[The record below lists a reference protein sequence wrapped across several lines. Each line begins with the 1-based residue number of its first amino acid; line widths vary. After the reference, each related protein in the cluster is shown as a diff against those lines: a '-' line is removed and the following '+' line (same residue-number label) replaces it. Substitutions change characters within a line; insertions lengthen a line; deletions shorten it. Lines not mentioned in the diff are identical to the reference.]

1 MLSRNPIPNGIQKMI
16 ALGRYE
22 EAAAALTRLAAE
34 RPSLAGLVAL
44 ASVNLQLGD
53 LAAAKH
59 QAVRAAEAA
68 PRDSEARAVLARIRA
83 ALDEREAAL
92 DDFRAVLELAP
103 PPAEDPNGTP
113 VHVALHNLEQ
123 LDYIER
129 KQGLASGTLLPMST
143 TERESARRRFN
154 QILDEAG
161 TVVPRIRLDGPT
173 GRALADPPRLRH
185 DESPAGSVLN
195 ARNDGAAVAQAFR
208 DGGGVACIDNLLSP
222 EALAQLQRFCLE
234 STVWR
239 RSYRQGYLGAYPE
252 SGFVSPLLLQLAGE
266 LKAAMPELLSD
277 HHLTYW
283 WSFVCQHQRPGTDI
297 HADQSDISLNFWITP
312 DSANLAPGGGG
323 LEMWNMAAPS
333 DWTFNDYNA
342 DGYRIRLHLSQMGA
356 QRKSFPY
363 AENRGLLFNGMLFH
377 QTAGCRFADG
387 FENRRRNITMLF
399 RRNRAATTT
408 KPA

>member
-1 MLSRNPIPNGIQKMI
+1 MLSKNPVPNGIQKAI

-22 EAAAALTRLAAE
+22 EAATALTRLAAE
-34 RPSLAGLVAL
+34 QPSLPVLVTL

-59 QAVRAAEAA
+59 QALKAAEAA
-68 PRDSEARAVLARIRA
+68 PRDAEARALLARIRA

-92 DDFRAVLELAP
+92 DDFRAALELAT
-103 PPAEDPNGTP
+103 PPAEDPAGTP
-113 VHVALHNLEQ
+113 VHFALHNLEQ
-123 LDYIER
+123 LDYLER
-129 KQGLASGTLLPMST
+129 KRGLAAGTLLPIST
-143 TERESARRRFN
+143 IERENTRRRFN
-154 QILDEAG
+154 QILDKAG
-161 TVVPRIRLDGPT
+161 TVIPRVKLESPKE
-173 GRALADPPRLRH
+173 RALADPPRLRH
-185 DESPAGSVLN
+185 DEPPAACVLN
-195 ARNDGAAVAQAFR
+195 PRNDGVAVAQAFR
-208 DGGGVACIDNLLSP
+208 DGGGVACIDNLLTP

-252 SGFVSPLLLQLAGE
+252 SGFVSPLLLQLAAE
-266 LKAAMPELLSD
+266 LKAAMPELLGD

-312 DSANLAPGGGG
+312 DRANLAPGGGG
-323 LEMWNMAAPS
+323 LEMWNVAAPS

-342 DGYRIRLHLSQMGA
+342 DGYRIRLHLSSIGA
-356 QRKSFPY
+356 QRRSFAY
-363 AENRGLLFNGMLFH
+363 AENRALLFNGMLFH
-377 QTAGCRFADG
+377 QTADCRFADG

-399 RRNRAATTT
+399 RRNRAATTAT
-408 KPA
+408 TA

>member
-1 MLSRNPIPNGIQKMI
+1 MLSQNPVPNGIQKTI

-22 EAAAALTRLAAE
+22 EAAAALGRLADE
-34 RPSLAGLVAL
+34 QPSLPILVAL
-44 ASVNLQLGD
+44 ASVNLQIGD
-53 LAAAKH
+53 LSGAKH
-59 QAVRAAEAA
+59 QALKAAEAVPGDA
-68 PRDSEARAVLARIRA
+68 EARALLARIRA

-92 DDFRAVLELAP
+92 DDFRAALELAP
-103 PPAEDPNGTP
+103 PPAEDPAGTP

-123 LDYIER
+123 LDYLER
-129 KQGLASGTLLPMST
+129 KNGLAVGTLLPMSAA
-143 TERESARRRFN
+143 EREDARRRFN
-154 QILDEAG
+154 QLLDKAG
-161 TVVPRIRLDGPT
+161 TVVPRVKLDGP
-173 GRALADPPRLRH
+173 GARALADPPRLRH
-185 DESPAGSVLN
+185 DERPAGRVLN
-195 ARNDGAAVAQAFR
+195 PRNDGAAVAQAFR
-208 DGGGVACIDNLLSP
+208 GGGGVACIDNLLSP
-222 EALAQLQRFCLE
+222 EALGQLQRFCLE

-252 SGFVSPLLLQLAGE
+252 SGFVSPLLLQLAAE
-266 LKAAMPELLSD
+266 LKAAMPELLRD

-312 DSANLAPGGGG
+312 DQANLAPGAGG
-323 LEMWNMAAPS
+323 LEMWNVAAPS

-342 DGYRIRLHLSQMGA
+342 DGYRIRLHLSRIGA

-363 AENRGLLFNGMLFH
+363 AENRALLFNGMLFH
-377 QTAGCRFADG
+377 QTASCRFADG

-399 RRNRAATTT
+399 RRNRAGSG

>member
-1 MLSRNPIPNGIQKMI
+1 MRATT
-16 ALGRYE
+16 ALRWRRHFAT
-22 EAAAALTRLAAE
+22 AA
-34 RPSLAGLVAL
+34 V
-44 ASVNLQLGD
+44 
-53 LAAAKH
+53 
-59 QAVRAAEAA
+59 
-68 PRDSEARAVLARIRA
+68 
-83 ALDEREAAL
+83 
-92 DDFRAVLELAP
+92 
-103 PPAEDPNGTP
+103 
-113 VHVALHNLEQ
+113 
-123 LDYIER
+123 
-129 KQGLASGTLLPMST
+129 
-143 TERESARRRFN
+143 
-154 QILDEAG
+154 
-161 TVVPRIRLDGPT
+161 
-173 GRALADPPRLRH
+173 
-185 DESPAGSVLN
+185 SPASTICCRRKRWRSCSASASN
-195 ARNDGAAVAQAFR
+195 
-208 DGGGVACIDNLLSP
+208 
-222 EALAQLQRFCLE
+222 

-252 SGFVSPLLLQLAGE
+252 LGFVSPLLLQLAAE
-266 LKAAMPELLSD
+266 LKAAMPELLGD

-399 RRNRAATTT
+399 RRNRAAPTA
-408 KPA
+408 KPALHPGTPTARRFFFLVDRQISNAAASDSLGNLALERQRSRIWRSQRAHHGQWPAIRGPQTAAFLPGHCP

>member
-1 MLSRNPIPNGIQKMI
+1 MLAKNPVPNGIQKAI

-22 EAAAALTRLAAE
+22 EAAAALTRLAA
-34 RPSLAGLVAL
+34 RQPSLPALVAL

-53 LAAAKH
+53 LAAAK
-59 QAVRAAEAA
+59 QEALKAAEAA
-68 PRDSEARAVLARIRA
+68 PRDAEVRALLARIRA

-103 PPAEDPNGTP
+103 PPAEDPAGTP

-123 LDYIER
+123 LDYLER
-129 KQGLASGTLLPMST
+129 KHGLASGTLLPIPT
-143 TERESARRRFN
+143 AERENARRRFN
-154 QILDEAG
+154 QLLDKAD
-161 TVVPRIRLDGPT
+161 TVVPRVKLEGPA

-185 DESPAGSVLN
+185 DEPFAGGVLN
-195 ARNDGAAVAQAFR
+195 PRNDGAAVAQAFR
-208 DGGGVACIDNLLSP
+208 DGGGVVCIDNLLSP

-239 RSYRQGYLGAYPE
+239 RSYRRGYLGAYPE
-252 SGFVSPLLLQLAGE
+252 SGFVSPLLLQLAAE
-266 LKAAMPELLSD
+266 LKAAMPELLGD

-312 DSANLAPGGGG
+312 DHANLSPGSGG
-323 LEMWNMAAPS
+323 LEMWNVAAPS
-333 DWTFNDYNA
+333 GWTFNDYNA
-342 DGYRIRLHLSQMGA
+342 DGYRIRLHLSQIGA
-356 QRKSFPY
+356 QSRSFPY
-363 AENRGLLFNGMLFH
+363 AENRALLFNGMLFH

-399 RRNRAATTT
+399 RRNRAAGTGR
-408 KPA
+408 PG